1 MKRAVLKCVVQM
13 VLAVQSRAELEQ
25 KGRPK
30 ARYTAKV
37 EPESVSDRVTVFTV
51 SSESSPAEKVVDKEE
66 KGFHCLFGHLAE
78 PPRTEWKYFD
88 YERFPGVS
96 IDELFGIRFMN
107 EEEEENSVERRKLT
121 VFARQHVER
130 VGLGSG
136 RTGHPHGSRRPH
148 ACARRPSG
156 APEQNCCRLVLA
168 GQHLLKDAGSNALDH
183 PGA

>member
-78 PPRTEWKYFD
+78 PPKTEWKYFD

-96 IDELFGIRFMN
+96 TDELFGIRFMN
-107 EEEEENSVERRKLT
+107 EEEEKNSVERRKLT

-136 RTGHPHGSRRPH
+136 RTGHPRLEAPSRLRT
-148 ACARRPSG
+148 AALWGFR
-156 APEQNCCRLVLA
+156 QNCCRLVLA
-168 GQHLLKDAGSNALDH
+168 VQPLLKDADSNALDH
-183 PGA
+183 AGES